1 MADHQLPEGKRWIE
15 NLLALGAAMGYQ
27 AQPEYDV
34 LAREGRESPVDVAW
48 FRSEGDQFPLFI
60 FEVETR
66 ASGQM
71 SHNAG
76 KVFTQDTK
84 LFQKPLFHF
93 HLIVEGGKEN
103 TRADVAEAA
112 YGKFNY
118 RIYGVAEGEGTEALC
133 DILSQHRRVS
143 DRLDVSALATAL
155 SAEHWP
161 EIDLDQ
167 VWAHAEDCHFR
178 GEWLR
183 SYGILALSDPETF
196 LKRLLRFL
204 KTRYEESG
212 SPPTTGYGTF
222 IGEHCSSALH
232 AALLAENDSKQGMKW
247 LGELQSWQEHDG
259 IMKMAA
265 PYPGLSEEGDNFVF
279 ALMPAVWGLIA
290 VMFTEVEG
298 ARRWILEQM
307 ELVISTDTGL
317 SLVAVAATGIWMLH
331 VAAGGDG
338 DKQYFELARERLNA
352 EGGINAA
359 LLAAPP
365 ALGGLVAD
373 YDEWWERL
381 QAEKELVPNFDEFRQ
396 RFSGSGREGGGTPIA
411 LAYLLDEQP
420 PEAGH
425 EIRELLAS

>member
-1 MADHQLPEGKRWIE
+1 VAEHKLPEGKRWIE
-15 NLLALGAAMGYQ
+15 NLLALGSAMGYQ
-27 AQPEYDV
+27 PEPEYDV
-34 LAREGRESPVDVAW
+34 LAHEDRESPVDVAW
-48 FRSEGDQFPLFI
+48 FRSEEDRFPLFI

-76 KVFTQDTK
+76 KVFTQDTE

-93 HLIVEGGKEN
+93 HLIVEGSKEN

-118 RIYGVAEGEGTEALC
+118 RIYGVADGEGTEALC

-143 DRLDVSALATAL
+143 DRLDVSALAVVL
-155 SAEHWP
+155 DSERWP

-167 VWAHAEDCHFR
+167 VWSHAEDCHFR

-183 SYGILALSDPETF
+183 SYGALALSDPDAF

-204 KTRYEESG
+204 ETRYEEGDSA
-212 SPPTTGYGTF
+212 PTTGYGTF
-222 IGEHCSSALH
+222 IGEHCGSALH
-232 AALLAENDSKQGMKW
+232 AALLAENDPEQGVKW
-247 LGELQSWQEHDG
+247 LGELRSWQEHDG
-259 IMKMAA
+259 VMRMAA
-265 PYPGLSEEGDNFVF
+265 PYPGLSEEGDDFVF
-279 ALMPAVWGLIA
+279 ALMPGLWALIA
-290 VMFTEVEG
+290 VMFVEVEG

-317 SLVAVAATGIWMLH
+317 SLVAVAATAIWMLH
-331 VAAGGDG
+331 VAADEDG
-338 DKQYFELARERLNA
+338 DERHFELARERLNA
-352 EGGINAA
+352 DGGISAG

-365 ALGGLVAD
+365 ALGGYIAD

-381 QAEKELVPNFDEFRQ
+381 QAEKELVPNLDEFRE
-396 RFSGSGREGGGTPIA
+396 RFGGSGEAGDGTPIA
-411 LAYLLDEQP
+411 LSYLLDEQP
-420 PEAGH
+420 PEAGQ